1 MRIQINK
8 GLYGIFLL
16 ALFVV
21 GCASTQERGEVA
33 GDGALLQLVDEARI
47 AYRSGR
53 YSAAR
58 QKLEQVLEKTPKDP
72 AMNARTGN
80 AAYREGQYGMAAEY
94 YENALEFSRE
104 PLPRIRYNLAM
115 VRLTQASLQLEY
127 LRQSDEDNRLS
138 DELDDL
144 FDALDSHVGRRVP
157 AGVDSDLDG
166 DSGD

>member
-1 MRIQINK
+1 MRISSNSS
-8 GLYGIFLL
+8 LCSMFLMSL
-16 ALFVV
+16 LVV
-21 GCASTQERGEVA
+21 GCAAPQERDEVS
-33 GDGALLQLVDEARI
+33 GDGALLRLVDEARI
-47 AYRSGR
+47 DYRSGR

-80 AAYREGQYGMAAEY
+80 AAYREGQYELAAEY
-94 YENALEFSRE
+94 YENAIEFTTE

-127 LRQSDEDNRLS
+127 LRQSDESNRLS

-144 FDALDSHVGRRVP
+144 FDALDQHVGRRVP
-157 AGVDSDLDG
+157 PGVDSDMDG
-166 DSGD
+166 VSSD